1 MPEHGVLE
9 HALQWRSQRDPTGG
23 KARSHRCG
31 GWIFGAFSWS
41 SEAPQIDRSSH
52 HGLREGAISLQGYLL
67 SRDSDPASVASD
79 QSTHVNPASSLCVLD
94 VWSSPSDVGDH
105 GPGAVLALTRRTS
118 PDWHML

>member
-1 MPEHGVLE
+1 MARP
-9 HALQWRSQRDPTGG
+9 DPTGAVDG
-23 KARSHRCG
+23 SSVRFVEFGSTTNRSQFTSRAEG
-31 GWIFGAFSWS
+31 G
-41 SEAPQIDRSSH
+41 SH
-52 HGLREGAISLQGYLL
+52 LPSGYLL